1 MDNIEFVKNIPAEQL
16 ARIFKDFFEQHMVAY
31 DLLKGVQ
38 FYSLNSVDINTA
50 SIMYSVKLM
59 DTANKE
65 KLVEHLSSRCGSL
78 TMYGKT
84 YSPEIFLNGDILCIT
99 IKK

>member
-38 FYSLNSVDINTA
+38 FFSLNSVDMNTA
-50 SIMYSVKLM
+50 SIMYSVRLLDVEDK
-59 DTANKE
+59 D
-65 KLVEHLSSRCGSL
+65 KLVEHLQSRCGCL

-84 YSPEIFLNGDILCIT
+84 YTPEIFLNGDMLCIT

>member
-1 MDNIEFVKNIPAEQL
+1 
-16 ARIFKDFFEQHMVAY
+16 
-31 DLLKGVQ
+31 
-38 FYSLNSVDINTA
+38 
-50 SIMYSVKLM
+50 MYSVKLM

-99 IKK
+99 IKKE